1 MDSSHISS
9 TILREYKT
17 MKVTEITVR
26 NADNGFILEWYEEE
40 SRITIHNTMNEVL
53 SAISALLW
61 KE

>member
-1 MDSSHISS
+1 
-9 TILREYKT
+9 